1 MRWEI
6 ADVLLAHLVKKY
18 FLDITPREQKLR
30 SKGTECIQVGDIFLC
45 PRIFKETAN
54 VTASLLQ
61 LKQKGAS
68 QNHGLFKRTSTHKGQ
83 RTAYVGRGFRE
94 LFFIA
99 SGTGTT
105 TLGDYTWKAE
115 ALPTFQLS
123 KVCPRSEQQLQAY
136 DTFEE
141 VEESID
147 VNEAN
152 ESDTKGRKEEVEEDE
167 EATVRHRKRKKG
179 QKERKAEGRERTVTP
194 ARLSPDLLSPVKQ
207 VVTRSGRVIKP
218 PQRF

>member
-1 MRWEI
+1 MST
-6 ADVLLAHLVKKY
+6 HLQRDC
-18 FLDITPREQKLR
+18 F
-30 SKGTECIQVGDIFLC
+30 
-45 PRIFKETAN
+45 N

-105 TLGDYTWKAE
+105 TLGDSTWKAE

-123 KVCPRSEQQLQAY
+123 KVCPRSEHQLQAY

-141 VEESID
+141 VEESTA
-147 VNEAN
+147 VNN
-152 ESDTKGRKEEVEEDE
+152 ESETNGEEEEFEEDE
-167 EATVRHRKRKKG
+167 EETGGQRESKRGQRGRKTTV
-179 QKERKAEGRERTVTP
+179 RERTVTP
-194 ARLSPDLLSPVKQ
+194 AKLSPDILSPAKQ

-218 PQRF
+218 PNRF